1 MKRISILLCVGLLF
15 LASCTAEPI
24 GKEEYSSQTSV
35 VEETKKDEF
44 GLNETAV
51 FDTLKFTATKIEESE
66 GEEFFTP
73 EEGNVFVGV
82 NFVIEN
88 TSDEEQSVSS
98 LLLFEGYVDDVKA
111 DYSISASCV
120 FDEGTLDGTIAPGK
134 KLVGWYALEVPE
146 NWTALEIHVKADI
159 FSGNTAK
166 FIFNK

>member
-1 MKRISILLCVGLLF
+1 MKRFLILMCAGLIF
-15 LASCTAEPI
+15 LASCSSEPI
-24 GKEEYSSQTSV
+24 GKEDYSSQPAK

-51 FDTLKFTATKIEESE
+51 FQDLKFTATEIKESE

-88 TSDEEQSVSS
+88 VSDEEQSVSS
-98 LLLFEGYVDDVKA
+98 LLLFEGYADDVKLS
-111 DYSISASCV
+111 YSLSAACV
-120 FDEGTLDGTIAPGK
+120 FDDGTLDGTIAPGK
-134 KLVGWYALEVPE
+134 KLVGWYAVEVPE
-146 NWTALEIHVKADI
+146 NWATLELHIKADI
-159 FSGNTAK
+159 FSSKTAK